1 MANQFD
7 AVLIG
12 AGHNTLAAALHL
24 SARGWKVG
32 VFEQAAVPGG
42 AVKTG
47 EYTLPGFRHD
57 WAAMNLSLFAGSP
70 FFKAYGPELQRHGC
84 AFVPV
89 NRPFSSSFPDGSW
102 VGVSTDMAETQAA
115 IRDQSPR
122 DAETWGALC
131 GRFGDEAPHLFGL
144 LGAPMKFRALASFM
158 FKTFRAKGAGGTLD
172 FTRFLLSSS
181 RTWLEETF
189 EHPNVRAMLG
199 AWGMH
204 LDFAPDVA
212 GGAMFPYLEGMAGQ
226 AFGMVIGQGGA
237 DTITK
242 ALVAAITA
250 RGGTV
255 ETGASVARILH
266 QGGKASGI
274 ELADGR
280 TITATRAV
288 IAGVAPCALP
298 RLTGGT
304 TPAFDGAMERFR
316 HAPGTMMIH
325 LAMDRLPDWRT
336 GAQLQRFAY
345 VHLAS
350 SLDQMAR
357 TYQQAQAGLLPDEP
371 ILVVGQPTAFDPSRA
386 PEGKHV
392 LWVQVR
398 MAPGIIAGDAKGE
411 ITATDWAHASQPF
424 ADRALDILEAHAPGT
439 RAKILGQRI
448 VTPVELE
455 ADNPNLVGGDQ
466 VCGSHHLS
474 QHFMYR
480 PARGHADGST
490 PIANLHLTGAAVWP
504 GAGTGAG
511 SGFLLARR
519 LAGG

>member
-1 MANQFD
+1 MATDFD

-24 SARGWKVG
+24 AAKGWRVA
-32 VFEQAAVPGG
+32 VFEQATVAGG
-42 AVKTG
+42 AIKTG

-70 FFKAYGPELQRHGC
+70 FCKAYGAELTRHGC

-89 NRPFSSSFPDGSW
+89 SRSFASSFPDGSW
-102 VGVSTDMAETQAA
+102 VGVSTDKGETLAA
-115 IRDQSPR
+115 I
-122 DAETWGALC
+122 GALSPKDAATWETLTA
-131 GRFGDEAPHLFGL
+131 GFGAEAPHLFGL
-144 LGAPMKFRALASFM
+144 LGSEMKLRALASFL
-158 FKTFRAKGAGGTLD
+158 FKTLRAKGVGGTFD
-172 FTRFLLSSS
+172 MGRFLLSSP
-181 RTWLEETF
+181 RAWLEETF
-189 EHPNVRAMLG
+189 SHPHIRAMLG

-226 AFGMVIGQGGA
+226 AFGMVIGQGGS
-237 DTITK
+237 DTVTR
-242 ALVAAITA
+242 ALVAAIQA
-250 RGGTV
+250 RGGAV
-255 ETGASVARILH
+255 ETGATVARIV
-266 QGGKASGI
+266 QDGGRATGV

-280 TITATRAV
+280 RITARRAV
-288 IAGVAPCALP
+288 IAGVAPSALP
-298 RLTGGT
+298 RLTGGM
-304 TPAFDGAMERFR
+304 TPEFDHRMTSFR

-325 LAMDRLPDWRT
+325 LAMDALPDWRA
-336 GAQLQRFAY
+336 GSELQRHAY
-345 VHLAS
+345 VHIAP

-357 TYQQAQAGLLPDEP
+357 TYQQAVAGLLPDEP
-371 ILVVGQPTAFDPSRA
+371 ILVVGQPTVFDTSRA

-398 MAPGIIAGDAKGE
+398 MAPGTIAGDAKGQ
-411 ITATDWAHASQPF
+411 IAATDWAGAAVPF
-424 ADRALDILEAHAPGT
+424 AERALAILEAHAPGT
-439 RAKILGQRI
+439 KAKILARRI
-448 VTPVELE
+448 VAPTELE

-474 QHFMYR
+474 QHFLFR

-504 GAGTGAG
+504 GGGTGAG
-511 SGFLLARR
+511 PGFLLARK
-519 LAGG
+519 LAGN